1 MDAEERLPQPARQPG
16 VGPRLSVCRDGEGRG
31 ALRTCQS
38 RSDARSLEARALA
51 NERVTV
57 PG

>member
-1 MDAEERLPQPARQPG
+1 MDAEERLPQPVREPG
-16 VGPRLSVCRDGEGRG
+16 VGARLACAATAKAAA
-31 ALRTCQS
+31 ALRTCQR
-38 RSDARSLEARALA
+38 RSVARSLEARALA